1 MAKFLGTILPKLSPS
16 ETEYLSTHA
25 PRRRRRSF
33 LGLRLPVPQ
42 APPDYTSPTA
52 EYLETV
58 SIAKQKAYLKAA
70 SSTDWLNKPMRKETM
85 EDALLML
92 KKYDT
97 VVLVDDSG
105 SMTLAGSNKSKTRW
119 SEASDALEK
128 LAVIAADYDEDGI
141 DIYFL
146 NSTIEGLNLTCTKAV
161 KSVFDR
167 VEPGGGTYTG
177 ARLDELL
184 RPYLADLEAQEARR
198 KARIGHDSEITGNK
212 IKPRNIIV
220 ITDGAFTDDPAG
232 PIIECVQRLQA
243 MPNLGMTQLGIQ
255 FVQIGDDDEATKALK
270 ELDDNLHK
278 AGNIRD
284 IVDTTP
290 YSRLNPV
297 TADGLIKVLLGG
309 INRRIDSQA

>member
-1 MAKFLGTILPKLSPS
+1 MSKFLATILPKSSPS

-33 LGLRLPVPQ
+33 LGFRLSE
-42 APPDYTSPTA
+42 APPAYTPPADDYIDA
-52 EYLETV
+52 V
-58 SIAKQKAYLKAA
+58 STAKQTAYLKAA
-70 SSTDWLNKPMRKETM
+70 SSPDWLNKPMRKETL

-97 VVLVDDSG
+97 VVLMDDSG

-119 SEASDALEK
+119 SEACDALEK
-128 LAVIAADYDEDGI
+128 LADIAAEYDTDGI

-146 NSTIEGLNLTCTKAV
+146 NSPIEGLNLTSTKAV
-161 KSVFDR
+161 KAVFDR

-198 KARIGHDSEITGNK
+198 KVRIGHDSGITGNK

-243 MPNLGMTQLGIQ
+243 MPNLGVTQLGIQ

-270 ELDDNLHK
+270 ELDDNLHQ
-278 AGNIRD
+278 AENIRD

-309 INRRIDSQA
+309 INRRIDRQT